1 MAGLESDKVERA
13 LLRKMHA
20 TCRESKDLHY
30 IIYNDQK
37 KQVSK
42 TRLSKGA
49 KHSLG
54 PNRVSEMAH
63 QLGLETAKQFRD
75 LVNCKLSRDDALK
88 IIERNLPPSST
99 FQDN

>member
-1 MAGLESDKVERA
+1 MAGLESNKVEKA
-13 LLRKMHA
+13 LLGKMQA
-20 TCRESKDLHY
+20 ERREGRDWQY

-37 KQVSK
+37 KQVAR

-63 QLGLETAKQFRD
+63 QLGLKTSQQFQE
-75 LVNCKLSRDDALK
+75 LVQCTLSREKALE
-88 IIERNLPPSST
+88 IIEGNLPPSVT
-99 FQDN
+99 N

>member
-1 MAGLESDKVERA
+1 MAGLESNKVEKA
-13 LLRKMHA
+13 LLGKMQA
-20 TCRESKDLHY
+20 ERREGRDWQY

-37 KQVSK
+37 KQVAR

-63 QLGLETAKQFRD
+63 QLGLETSQQFQE
-75 LVNCKLSRDDALK
+75 LVRCTLSREQALE
-88 IIERNLPPSST
+88 IIERNS
-99 FQDN
+99 

>member
-1 MAGLESDKVERA
+1 MAGLESNKVEKA
-13 LLRKMHA
+13 LLGKMQA
-20 TCRESKDLHY
+20 ERREGRDWQY

-37 KQVSK
+37 KQVAR

-63 QLGLETAKQFRD
+63 QLGLETSQQFQE
-75 LVNCKLSRDDALK
+75 LVRCTLSREKALE
-88 IIERNLPPSST
+88 IIERNSPKL
-99 FQDN
+99 Q